1 MKREP
6 KPKVMESHW
15 SSKGNKDKAV
25 EKLREST
32 IQKCQQEFQE
42 NLSLIQTSQHKF
54 KKNLFKRSSQ
64 VPDATLN
71 DDRLVDIGESPMPS
85 QSYSRKLKEYD
96 QSPSINLE
104 ESAKVS
110 IAQDHLCFTEGEQ
123 LFRDFLNRM
132 QRPIFP

>member
-6 KPKVMESHW
+6 KPKGIETHW
-15 SSKGNKDKAV
+15 SSKGNKDKAA

-64 VPDATLN
+64 VPDATAL
-71 DDRLVDIGESPMPS
+71 DDRLVEIGETPMQS
-85 QSYSRKLKEYD
+85 QSYSRKFREHNE
-96 QSPSINLE
+96 SPSINLE
-104 ESAKVS
+104 ESARVS
-110 IAQDHLCFTEGEQ
+110 IAHDNLCFT
-123 LFRDFLNRM
+123 
-132 QRPIFP
+132 

>member
-1 MKREP
+1 
-6 KPKVMESHW
+6 MESQW
-15 SSKGNKDKAV
+15 SSKGNKERAA

-54 KKNLFKRSSQ
+54 KKSLFKRSSQ
-64 VPDATLN
+64 MPDVALP
-71 DDRLVDIGESPMPS
+71 DDRIVEFGETPMQS
-85 QSYSRKLKEYD
+85 QSHSRKYRDYED
-96 QSPSINLE
+96 SPSINLE

-110 IAQDHLCFTEGEQ
+110 IAQDNLCFTEGEE

-132 QRPIFP
+132 QRPVFP